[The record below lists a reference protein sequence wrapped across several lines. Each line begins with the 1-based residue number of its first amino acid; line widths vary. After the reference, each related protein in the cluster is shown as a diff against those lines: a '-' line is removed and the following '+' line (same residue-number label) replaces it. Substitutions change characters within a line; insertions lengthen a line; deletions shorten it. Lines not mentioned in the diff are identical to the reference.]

1 VPKIGG
7 WELLIILAIVLVI
20 FGAGRLTDIGGSLG
34 KGIRAFK
41 HGVTG
46 KDEEEKVGQDD
57 KVLASKNEKK

>member
-1 VPKIGG
+1 VPKIGA

-41 HGVTG
+41 HGITG
-46 KDEEEKVGQDD
+46 KDEDEKAEQDE
-57 KVLASKNEKK
+57 KVLASKDEKK

>member
-1 VPKIGG
+1 VPKIGV

-41 HGVTG
+41 NGISG
-46 KDEEEKVGQDD
+46 KGDEEKPETDEQT
-57 KVLASKNEKK
+57 LASKNEKK

>member
-1 VPKIGG
+1 MPKIGA

-41 HGVTG
+41 DGIGG
-46 KDEEEKVGQDD
+46 KGDDEKREHDEN
-57 KVLASKNEKK
+57 VLASKNEKK